1 MKRGELLE
9 IIEQLDAAQTRL
21 AIDLL
26 CAVLDTL
33 ERHLRRVDP
42 PDGHGWRD
50 PPWLDAGDDTP
61 AK

>member
-1 MKRGELLE
+1 MKRSELLE
-9 IIEQLDAAQTRL
+9 IIDQLDAAQTRL

-26 CAVLDTL
+26 CAVLDGL

-42 PDGHGWRD
+42 PDGRRWRD

-61 AK
+61 AE